1 MGGRTSRQKMA
12 AGEIVE
18 FQVDEGDRYSLPVTI
33 VHIVGLELEM
43 ETAGTQNIRKYAV
56 TLKEK

>member
-1 MGGRTSRQKMA
+1 MA